1 MTTDA
6 IDLGQLTALAPI
18 YRKMRMG
25 THIGRL
31 NEPALWASLEANH
44 DDYARMFRAL
54 GYQLGMDPRGFAWLD
69 EEREDAG
76 DESRLTKKVRSLAVV
91 VAALFDYQAGAG
103 KPLSSFTSWDIDE
116 KLLGHVLEAQRE
128 SLAGVEVS
136 SVDDMRDQMRTA
148 TSWGFSLQ
156 VDGGWRL
163 LPAIS
168 RFTDSFADAA
178 NVSSGGDIDHVEEG
192 GQE

>member
-1 MTTDA
+1 MTPEE
-6 IDLGQLTALAPI
+6 IDLEQLSALAPL

-31 NEPALWASLEANH
+31 NEPLLWANLEANH

-69 EEREDAG
+69 EEREDAA
-76 DESRLTKKVRSLAVV
+76 DESRLTKKVRSLAVFI
-91 VAALFDYQAGAG
+91 AALFDFQAGAG
-103 KPLSSFTSWDIDE
+103 KSLNSFTGWRLDE
-116 KLLGHVLEAQRE
+116 QLLGRVLDSQRE

-136 SVDDMRDQMRTA
+136 SVDDMRDQLRTA
-148 TSWGFSLQ
+148 TNWGFCLQ

-178 NVSSGGDIDHVEEG
+178 RVVTDEGVEHVEDD
-192 GQE
+192 QE